1 MTLIKAPVDRPVRLV
16 DIANAAG
23 VHRTVVSRTLM
34 GDPTLS
40 IRPQVRKR
48 ILDLAD
54 KLGYKPNA
62 LARGLK
68 TSTAGAVG
76 VVVPSFRN
84 PVWSGILSGIL
95 EEADDRGVA
104 VLLAEVPDEVGVDTA
119 YTRLVDEGRIDG
131 LLLANSVPDGAAPT
145 RVPNVHVNRASPG
158 AACNVTMDEQAAVA
172 LAYGHLRD
180 LGHRRLGLVD
190 GPSSID
196 TAQRRCAALR
206 QLCRGATRP
215 TIVNAPYSEAGGYR
229 AMAAMLDRDQRRRP
243 TAIGVASFN
252 MLIGALAAVRER
264 GLRIPEDL
272 SLVTFDDDPFLDY
285 LDIRVTAVHMP
296 LGEMGRTAM
305 GALMDLLGGKT
316 VTDIQID
323 HPITLVAR
331 QSTSPPLRRGK
342 GATT

>member
-1 MTLIKAPVDRPVRLV
+1 MTPTKGPIDRPVRLV

-40 IRPQVRKR
+40 IRPHVRER

-54 KLGYKPNA
+54 QLGYIPNA

-84 PVWSGILSGIL
+84 PVWSAILSGIL
-95 EEADDRGVA
+95 DEADAREVA
-104 VLLAEVPDEVGVDTA
+104 VLLTEVPDHASSHTP

-131 LLLANSVPDGAAPT
+131 LLIATAVPEGALAT
-145 RVPNVHVNRASPG
+145 RVPNVHVNRAWPG
-158 AACNVTMDEQAAVA
+158 AACNITMDEGRAVA
-172 LAYGHLRD
+172 QAYGHLRD

-196 TAQRRCAALR
+196 TSHRRCASLR
-206 QLCRGATRP
+206 QLCSGATRP
-215 TIVNAPYSEAGGYR
+215 VIVNAPFTEAGGYS
-229 AMAAMLDRDQRRRP
+229 AMAAVLDRDPHRRP
-243 TAIGVASFN
+243 TAVGVASLN
-252 MLIGALAAVRER
+252 LLIGALAAIRER
-264 GLRIPEDL
+264 NLRVPDDL

-296 LGEMGRTAM
+296 LAEMGRTAM
-305 GALMDLLGGKT
+305 SALMDLLAGKV

-323 HPITLVAR
+323 NPITLVPR
-331 QSTSPPLRRGK
+331 QSTAPPAGRHRG
-342 GATT
+342 TNP